1 MKYIY
6 KDLKFPVVELF
17 SIPDIRYIRAGEVS
31 QAKSKQG
38 TLPIHYYVAMSGIE
52 ISWTRIKVL
61 ENIFKL

>member
-1 MKYIY
+1 M
-6 KDLKFPVVELF
+6 VELF
-17 SIPDIRYIRAGEVS
+17 SIPDICYIRAGEVS

-61 ENIFKL
+61 EKKNYKYRSKAYTTL